1 MYKCKKLGPPDW
13 SRYSKLM
20 FRWLEPQ
27 LPLLESQGRLLA
39 LGMEAGPRC
48 EPVGLAVLE
57 LDFER
62 AQGWMHVL
70 FIAREHRRRGLATAL
85 LHEAMARCRQQQLH
99 TLNCVYYSGKP
110 ITPALEAWLG
120 KAGWQE
126 PQLEAIVFHIDR
138 CVAAA
143 PWLRAGGLPAGLR
156 LLPWI
161 DIDQQQRERLADES
175 PQPYPPFLS
184 PFKTFAPLEGSISLA
199 AQSAEGIEGWAM
211 AYRLEAK
218 TVLYDAVYISPRYQQ
233 TGIALMMLAS
243 SIRRQL
249 ATDIPYGMFA
259 VNSDT
264 PAMFRLSRRWIAP
277 YAWKATEKRGSSL
290 QL

>member
-1 MYKCKKLGPPDW
+1 MYTCKKLEPPDW
-13 SRYSKLM
+13 IRYSKLM

-39 LGMEAGPRC
+39 LGMEAGSQC
-48 EPVGLAVLE
+48 EPVGLVVLE
-57 LDFER
+57 LDFSR
-62 AQGWMHVL
+62 AQGCMQVM
-70 FIAREHRRRGLATAL
+70 FITPEHRHRGLATAL
-85 LHEAMARCRQQQLH
+85 LREAQARCQQLQ
-99 TLNCVYYSGKP
+99 LNSINCAYYSGKS

-120 KAGWQE
+120 KTGWHA
-126 PQLEAIVFHIDR
+126 PQLEANVFHIDR
-138 CVAAA
+138 SVAAA
-143 PWLRAGGLPAGLR
+143 PWLRTGSLPAGLR

-161 DIDQQQRERLADES
+161 DIDRQERERLATLS

-184 PFKTFAPLEGSISLA
+184 PFKTFAPLDGSISLA
-199 AQSAEGIEGWAM
+199 VQSEEGVEGWAI

-249 ATDIPYGMFA
+249 ETDIPYGMFT
-259 VNSDT
+259 VNTET

-277 YAWKATEKRGSSL
+277 YAWKVTEKRGTSL